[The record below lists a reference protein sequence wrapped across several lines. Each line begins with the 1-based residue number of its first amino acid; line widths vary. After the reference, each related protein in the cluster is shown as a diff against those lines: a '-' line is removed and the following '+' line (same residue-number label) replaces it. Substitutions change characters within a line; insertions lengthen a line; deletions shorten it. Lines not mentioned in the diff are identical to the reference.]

1 MTLTTLQNDVILLGV
16 FLLIGFAVRE
26 VVKPIQK
33 LYIPASVIG
42 GALAL
47 IAGPQ
52 VLGLVEIPE
61 SWSSM
66 SGVLINLIM
75 TAMVFGVTIKTDRVR
90 NYIDYALLLLIAY
103 GVQIAVGT
111 GIGALLAN
119 IWPGLPYGW
128 GLMGVFAFWGG
139 HGTVSAAGA
148 VFEQFGI
155 TDNTGMGMILATIG
169 LIVAII
175 VGMILVNWGIRNG
188 EAKYLDKSGDKEGP
202 QLSGTFPEEKR
213 PSIGNQTVP
222 SIGINSLALQLG
234 WLLLSLFVG
243 MKLVGWLCTLIPAL
257 SQIPTQVRGLIGAVI
272 VWPVMCRLQ
281 LDRYADVKSVHTIS
295 NFCLELVVCS
305 AIATLRL
312 DLVTSYLVPIII
324 LSAVQVVIM
333 VFITL
338 YICRH
343 LCRTDWLEKGLLSFG
358 QGTGNTATGL
368 ALVRCVDPNTR
379 SSAFEASGIG
389 STLILPVTGTFPA
402 LMPILIMTSMTQVI
416 GIGAGIMIVCLIA
429 GRLFFWNK

>member
-1 MTLTTLQNDVILLGV
+1 
-16 FLLIGFAVRE
+16 
-26 VVKPIQK
+26 
-33 LYIPASVIG
+33 
-42 GALAL
+42 
-47 IAGPQ
+47 
-52 VLGLVEIPE
+52 
-61 SWSSM
+61 M

-257 SQIPTQVRGLIGAVI
+257 SQIPTQVRGMIGAVI

-343 LCRTDWLEKGLLSFG
+343 HVIGQDSGINIPGLLLVKGPHPRLVMVSADNNS
-358 QGTGNTATGL
+358 QGRTVDVGCFADLRQPVL
-368 ALVRCVDPNTR
+368 ALDGDQVNRLEICGGG
-379 SSAFEASGIG
+379 SHMSGLQYFLQLRPLYLLVAVTADG
-389 STLILPVTGTFPA
+389 AACFRNRNEFHNILSFLNS
-402 LMPILIMTSMTQVI
+402 LM
-416 GIGAGIMIVCLIA
+416 AGNQECHL
-429 GRLFFWNK
+429 L